1 MDDTLADRARAKERA
16 YIPPPVNG
24 DFYKI
29 ADLLDP
35 EERAVVK
42 RVRDFMEAE
51 VAPVIED
58 YWARDQ
64 FPHEIIP
71 KLAALDVNIAGVG
84 YQGYGAAGGSWLLS
98 GLIAMELARVD
109 SSIATFWGVHTG
121 LSAGSIYLCGD
132 EDQKQRWLPPMMR
145 WEKIGSFGL
154 TEPLVGSATSGGMT
168 TTCRKEGDGV
178 GAQRAKEMDR
188 QLDLLRDQ
196 YHLGPR

>member
-1 MDDTLADRARAKERA
+1 MDDTLADRAPAKARA

-51 VAPVIED
+51 VEPVIED

-64 FPHEIIP
+64 FPYEIIP

-84 YQGYGAAGGSWLLS
+84 YQATGAA
-98 GLIAMELARVD
+98 
-109 SSIATFWGVHTG
+109 
-121 LSAGSIYLCGD
+121 AGAWWWRGWSP
-132 EDQKQRWLPPMMR
+132 R
-145 WEKIGSFGL
+145 
-154 TEPLVGSATSGGMT
+154 
-168 TTCRKEGDGV
+168 
-178 GAQRAKEMDR
+178 AQR
-188 QLDLLRDQ
+188 
-196 YHLGPR
+196 